1 MASIITF
8 LFLTFWA
15 VVVFVQV
22 TAAMSVREDA
32 KRRSK
37 LALDLPVV
45 VWTVWAL
52 IFPAVGPLT
61 YWLMNCAT
69 KE

>member
-1 MASIITF
+1 
-8 LFLTFWA
+8 
-15 VVVFVQV
+15 
-22 TAAMSVREDA
+22 MSVREDA